1 MTTATR
7 DHRPTALVFPHP
19 LRRHGGRLLGSLSLA
34 LTLAAC
40 NTIKGIGQDVQS
52 AGGAIERAAR

>member
-1 MTTATR
+1 MK
-7 DHRPTALVFPHP
+7 PSFSI
-19 LRRHGGRLLGSLSLA
+19 LLIGLA
-34 LTLAAC
+34 LTLGAC

>member
-1 MTTATR
+1 MKTSFSII
-7 DHRPTALVFPHP
+7 LI
-19 LRRHGGRLLGSLSLA
+19 GLA